1 MPIYQYKAKMKNAE
15 TVLGRVDAQT
25 REEAV
30 EQINEMGLTPVLVEE
45 GGAGSQMVS
54 GELRRPQK
62 VLSKEVYTFSRQLAN
77 LIKSGIPILRTL
89 ELISSQ
95 IKNPYFRSVI
105 ERIYTEVKDGRSF
118 SECLA
123 DYPLIFSN
131 FYVTMVKAGEE
142 SGNLKG
148 TITDVANYLHE
159 QEQIMSKVRSAVAY
173 PIFMAIFGL
182 GTVSFILIS
191 VMPKIT
197 TIFEN
202 FDQALP
208 LPTQIVM
215 GLSDF
220 MIHYWVWVLIGIFVL
235 IGLIKQWDRTK
246 EGRIYKSQ
254 VALALPLFGDFFLKV
269 ELARFCRT
277 LQMLLKSGISI
288 VRAIQLSIPVVGNE
302 IIAGELR
309 KCQEDLLGGRSLG
322 QSLKDARYVPSMLGD
337 LISVGEESGS
347 LSSSLNDIADT
358 YEQDTNEFI
367 KLMTTLLEP
376 VMILAVGGVIGLIV
390 IAMLLP
396 IFQLDVFAR

>member
-1 MPIYQYKAKMKNAE
+1 MPIYHYKAKMKNAD
-15 TVLGRVDAQT
+15 TVLGHVEAQT
-25 REEAV
+25 RDEAV
-30 EQINEMGLTPVLVEE
+30 EKISHMGLTPVLVEE
-45 GGAGSQMVS
+45 GVAGSQSSTVDLGRPRTVS
-54 GELRRPQK
+54 
-62 VLSKEVYTFSRQLAN
+62 SKEIYAFSRQLAN

-89 ELISSQ
+89 ELISRQ
-95 IKNPYFRSVI
+95 IKNLYFKKVV
-105 ERIYTEVKDGRSF
+105 EKIYEEVKDGKSF
-118 SECLA
+118 SDCLA

-148 TITDVANYLHE
+148 TITDVANYLQD

-173 PIFMAIFGL
+173 PIFMAVFGL

-220 MIHYWVWVLIGIFVL
+220 LIHNWVWVLVAILVL
-235 IGLIKQWDRTK
+235 IALIKQWDRTK
-246 EGRIYKSQ
+246 EGRFYKSQ
-254 VALALPLFGDFFLKV
+254 VSLALPLFGNFFLKV

-288 VRAIQLSIPVVGNE
+288 VRAIQLSVPVVGNE
-302 IIAGELR
+302 VIAAELR

-322 QSLKDARYVPSMLGD
+322 QSLQEARFVPPMLGD

-347 LSSSLNDIADT
+347 LSTSLNDIAET

-376 VMILAVGGVIGLIV
+376 AMILAVGAVIGLIV